1 MLFNARSW
9 DGFKKQEEKFME
21 ERTIK
26 IKLLAQEAAELQ
38 IAGSWEDTGTTLL
51 LSFPKH
57 LLLGTAQAGHWPGLL
72 LPQVPSLTSLSGL
85 MRLLWKDCGIPEHFV

>member
-21 ERTIK
+21 GRTIK

-38 IAGSWEDTGTTLL
+38 IAGSREDTQAP
-51 LSFPKH
+51 LSFPQH
-57 LLLGTAQAGHWPGLL
+57 LLLGTAGAGHCLGLTPALTPSALPYITFWPNGTSSGGLL
-72 LPQVPSLTSLSGL
+72 LP
-85 MRLLWKDCGIPEHFV
+85 